1 MEHGLKKTGRLLLY
15 GALTWLIPLI
25 VAIPFYSPGGGLLVD
40 VFLFKSVMIVVG
52 GIAGALLLVL
62 WFGGV
67 RSEYLREGVT
77 VGVVWLV
84 MNWALDLLVLVP
96 ASGMDVAAYFGQIG
110 LRYLLIPTM
119 AIAIGSSTGRAAAG
133 KE

>member
-15 GALTWLIPLI
+15 GALTWLVPLL
-25 VAIPFYSPGGGLLVD
+25 VAVPFYSPGGGLLVD

-52 GIAGALLLVL
+52 GITGALLLVR
-62 WFGGV
+62 WFEGV
-67 RSEYLREGVT
+67 RSDYLREGMT
-77 VGVVWLV
+77 VGGVWLV
-84 MNWALDLLVLVP
+84 MNWALDLEVLVP
-96 ASGMDVAAYFGQIG
+96 ASGMDVATYFGQIG

-119 AIAIGSSTGRAAAG
+119 AIAIGYSTGQAAAG